1 MKKLLLT
8 ITSLT
13 IGSYLFAQATA
24 LHFDGVDDYV
34 KITNHT
40 DLSGP
45 DKITLESWIY
55 VDNFYSSPCG
65 NCAPVIWHQGSSY
78 RFGTGNGKGLH
89 FELSGPSGTQ
99 SINITKSVL
108 KDSFWHHIAASFD
121 GIWMRMYLDG
131 KILDSLRTNFTS
143 INYTSSN
150 ADIWIGDPATGY
162 GGVLEETR
170 IWNYA
175 RSLKEI
181 REGSITKYKK
191 STKGLLLQL
200 SYEDGVAYKDN
211 SLVTDVADESSKGN
225 DGILDYFALK
235 DSTSNFILGLSYCDT
250 VAYGSATVKAC
261 EKYRLPSGNRTV
273 YKSGTYYDTIRS
285 YRGCDS
291 VITLKV
297 NMNFGTT
304 GKLKVVTCDSFKSIS
319 NKTLVY
325 RKSGLYQER
334 LVNSVGCDSLL
345 NIDLTIT
352 NPSTTTFTYKRCGS
366 VTLSG
371 TGKIITKSGIYMDT
385 FTGWGG
391 CDSIIVHD
399 VKILKNST
407 ASVNLGFC
415 SFVVCPTDRN
425 VVYKKT
431 GVYYDTIMNTGGCD
445 SIITYNVISAKTTG
459 EVDRTACN
467 TFKMPG
473 SGKVVTESGT
483 YRDTLYGANSK
494 ACDSFVVI
502 NLTII
507 KPKTESTNVSACES
521 YTSPG
526 GKRVTATGKIY
537 ETYKSRLG
545 CDSIIQTINVTI
557 VNVDTKVNRD
567 WNTLISASK
576 GVSGS
581 TFQWLD
587 CKQNMQII
595 DGQTSA
601 EFTTTGTGQY
611 AVEVTQGTC
620 VDTSICVFFAYTG
633 TEAFGDFPMKIYP
646 NPNAGSFKIDV
657 GQTLN
662 QAEVH
667 IYDLTGKRVWKQSY
681 ATLQA
686 EILHVN
692 LGSGVYKIQV
702 FGADKTFY
710 SSLVVQ

>member
-1 MKKLLLT
+1 MKKLLLA
-8 ITSLT
+8 IASLT
-13 IGSYLFAQATA
+13 IGSYLFAQSTA

-34 KITNHT
+34 RISNHT
-40 DLSGP
+40 GLSGP
-45 DKITLESWIY
+45 DNITLESWIY

-65 NCAPVIWHQGSSY
+65 NCAPVIWHQGLSY

-99 SINITKSVL
+99 SISKNSVL
-108 KDSFWHHIAASFD
+108 KDSFWHHIAGSFD
-121 GIWMRMYLDG
+121 GTWMRLYLDG

-143 INYTSSN
+143 INYASSN
-150 ADIWIGDPATGY
+150 DEIWIGDPATGY
-162 GGVLEETR
+162 GGILEETR

-181 REGSITKYKK
+181 KEGRIASYDK

-200 SYEDGVAYKDN
+200 SYEDGTPYKDN

-235 DSTSNFILGLSYCDT
+235 DSTSNFVLGLSYCDT
-250 VAYGSATVKAC
+250 TVYGSATIKAC
-261 EKYRLPSGNRTV
+261 EKYRLPSGNRTI
-273 YKSGTYYDTIRS
+273 YKSGTYNDTIRS

-297 NMNFGTT
+297 NLYYGTT
-304 GKLKVVTCDSFKSIS
+304 GKLKVVTCDSFKSIN

-352 NPSTTTFTYKRCGS
+352 NPSTTTITYKRCGS

-371 TGKIITKSGIYMDT
+371 TGKIITQSGIYIDT

-399 VKILKNST
+399 VKILKNT
-407 ASVNLGFC
+407 AASVSLAFC

-425 VVYKKT
+425 VIYKKT

-445 SIITYNVISAKTTG
+445 SVITYNVISAKTTG
-459 EVDRTACN
+459 EVNKTACN
-467 TFKMPG
+467 SFKMPG
-473 SGKVVTESGT
+473 SGKVLTESGT

-507 KPKTESTNVSACES
+507 KPKSESTNVTACES

-537 ETYKSRLG
+537 ENYKSSLG

-581 TFQWLD
+581 AFQWLD
-587 CKQNMQII
+587 CKQNMQKI
-595 DGQTSA
+595 DGETLA

-611 AVEVTQGTC
+611 AVEVTQGKC
-620 VDTSICVFFAYTG
+620 VDTSVCVFFAFTG
-633 TEAFGDFPMKIYP
+633 TEVLGDFPLKIYP
-646 NPNAGSFKIDV
+646 NPNSGSFNLQLSESVTKSQVQVFDM
-657 GQTLN
+657 
-662 QAEVH
+662 
-667 IYDLTGKRVWKQSY
+667 TGKLVWEQSFEDVSNE
-681 ATLQA
+681 TLD
-686 EILHVN
+686 LK
-692 LGSGVYKIQV
+692 LGAGVYQIQV
-702 FGADKTFY
+702 MASGNVFSTR
-710 SSLVVQ
+710 LIIQ